1 MGMLGWLCADHIRI
15 QSIEAQDAVLEGL
28 IRECFRVVNPHSS
41 LPEVSDNLKPHLL
54 LSPTLS
60 PTVPKGVASLSSLQN
75 QKLSGLEEKDE
86 HHGHDRNAKNE
97 ESSNISGLHG
107 VDTNSK

>member
-1 MGMLGWLCADHIRI
+1 MEILLNNLIEFAIVCAHWNCRPYPDSVWMLGWLCADHIRI
-15 QSIEAQDAVLEGL
+15 QSIEAHDAVLEGL

-60 PTVPKGVASLSSLQN
+60 PTASKGVASMSSLQN
-75 QKLSGLEEKDE
+75 QKLSKL
-86 HHGHDRNAKNE
+86 NC
-97 ESSNISGLHG
+97 L
-107 VDTNSK
+107 T